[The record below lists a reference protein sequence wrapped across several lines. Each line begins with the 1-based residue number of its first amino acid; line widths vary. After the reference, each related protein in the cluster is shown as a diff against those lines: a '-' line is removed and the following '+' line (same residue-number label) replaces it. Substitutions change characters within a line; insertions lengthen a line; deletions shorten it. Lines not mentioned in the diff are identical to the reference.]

1 MRRFVV
7 AVIATVSALG
17 FALGAVAQQRATNGN
32 AKPVPP
38 SQTAEELLKGIKVPQ
53 GFKATIFAAP
63 PQVSYPTCIDAA
75 PTGGEVFIGIDQTG
89 SLGKQADGGW
99 VVRCTVDPGDT
110 GKATAIKMG

>member
-7 AVIATVSALG
+7 AVIAAVSALG
-17 FALGAVAQQRATNGN
+17 FALGAAAQQRATN

-38 SQTAEELLKGIKVPQ
+38 AASAEELLKGIKVPQ

-99 VVRCTVDPGDT
+99 VVMVLSRL
-110 GKATAIKMG
+110 